1 MAETNKVQLKREEV
15 VGNET
20 VLSDIYPMTDTVSV
34 EDSSRGITLNQ
45 TLDRIFNDI
54 NDKIS
59 RQVNSVNGRTGVVV
73 INAEDVGLGNVTN
86 VSFTDIKQW
95 VLDQLKKGF
104 NDHRLRLFENLED
117 ATEFM
122 NNHGEEHDGTPFY
135 CDHGF
140 MNDELSY
147 KEYKATIGVFI
158 YDHNL
163 NRLAMVNKEINTIGK
178 TDNSIIYD
186 EQTSTKDYRGGQ
198 LGVNI
203 WKYEDA
209 LKIMNGINKD
219 ESGLYID
226 KSKIVANV
234 YYYDGMYGNGQPDD
248 ADAFLYYDL
257 TGVDPSTL
265 HPVEIR
271 INGKSSSQ
279 KSSRH
284 GPGILPLY
292 LKQSI
297 SLNDIIITNFSDE
310 RYYDP
315 NTFPSSEAGKICK
328 GLYEGMVDDLTMN
341 QFSIGKVTQAP
352 DEQHPNRS
360 YIIDFYTMKP
370 NVGHGLK
377 LFTTND
383 QSKISVNSNMIGIDL
398 IESKMSREK
407 DSSHTFQDIK
417 LNMSGINAFTY
428 QDIPTRTQTYES
440 STGVERRYNVIL
452 PSGMTENVFDNDT
465 AKGTESNGLHIS
477 TNYSLCLIPRN
488 AFDPINDHDQY
499 NKANYIANWPIMAP
513 PIPYDREN
521 PLSDETLIGI
531 NLEKY
536 INNDTPIKAVKNLS
550 GLRINTESGG
560 LTEKWLGYSDD
571 DTTTVYPEGDHSGG
585 LSVNVGDFLGIGMD
599 SNTSTKYG
607 DDYYKDGKVN
617 VRIKEDGGL
626 RDGGE
631 NDLEVALYK
640 SRVTPDR
647 IDNGI
652 AHGGL
657 KFSYPGTGQLDDTK
671 GISVA
676 RGLGLR
682 MSKYRSN
689 GNTDTYYEN
698 IGISLFDPG
707 YADDDIDPSVLHNQ
721 KRRMYGG
728 LRYLRG
734 DASEGVM
741 SSIAIR
747 VNNTNASVD
756 DTGGTLIKKGTKGL
770 CIDNDNV
777 LGVQLKDG
785 GGLTIDE
792 DGCLIVNG
800 GGGGG
805 GTPDIELGPGLIWG

>member
-104 NDHRLRLFENLED
+104 DDHRLRIFANLED
-117 ATEFM
+117 AIEFM
-122 NNHGEEHDGTPFY
+122 NNHGEEHNGTPFY
-135 CDHGF
+135 CEHGAIHTGSF
-140 MNDELSY
+140 PEFRSV
-147 KEYKATIGVFI
+147 IGVFI
-158 YDHNL
+158 YDNST
-163 NRLAMVNKEINTIGK
+163 NKLTMESRTINTIGK
-178 TDNSIIYD
+178 TDNSIIYNQQLG
-186 EQTSTKDYRGGQ
+186 EKDYRGGI

-209 LKIMNGINKD
+209 LKIMNGISKE

-257 TGVDPSTL
+257 TGVDVSTL
-265 HPVEIR
+265 HSVEIR
-271 INGKSSSQ
+271 INGQWSSQ
-279 KSSRH
+279 QSSRH
-284 GPGILPLY
+284 GPGVLPLY

-310 RYYDP
+310 KYYDP
-315 NTFPSSEAGKICK
+315 NTFQSSESGKICK
-328 GLYEGMVDDLTMN
+328 GLYEGMIDDLTLN

-352 DEQHPNRS
+352 DEQHPSRS
-360 YIIDFYTMKP
+360 YIIEFYTMKP

-383 QSKISVNSNMIGIDL
+383 QSKINANSNMIGVDL

-428 QDIPTRTQTYES
+428 QDIPTRTQTYKS
-440 STGVERRYNVIL
+440 SPGVERRYNVIL
-452 PSGMTENVFDNDT
+452 PSGMTENVFDNDD
-465 AKGTESNGLHIS
+465 ANGTESNGLHIS

-488 AFDPINDHDQY
+488 AFDPTDDEHPD
-499 NKANYIANWPIMAP
+499 NKAGYLTNWPISAP
-513 PIPYDREN
+513 PAPYDRDN
-521 PLSDETLIGI
+521 PLSDETLLGI
-531 NLEKY
+531 NLEKV
-536 INNDTPIKAVKNLS
+536 IDTSSTGSPVKNLS
-550 GLRINTESGG
+550 GLKINTESGG
-560 LTEKWLGYSDD
+560 LTEKDLGYSDD
-571 DTTTVYPEGDHSGG
+571 DTTIVYPDGNHSGG
-585 LSVNVGDFLGIGMD
+585 LSVNVGSFLGIGMD
-599 SNTSTKYG
+599 SDTSTKYG
-607 DDYYKDGKVN
+607 DDYYNDGKVN

-626 RDGGE
+626 RDAGE
-631 NDLEVALYK
+631 NDLEVALYV
-640 SRVTPDR
+640 SHASPGT
-647 IDNGI
+647 NEGNCQ
-652 AHGGL
+652 GGL
-657 KFSYPGTGQLDDTK
+657 TFGYPGGLNPDDLK
-671 GISVA
+671 GITIN

-682 MSKYRSN
+682 MSKYKTI
-689 GNTDTYYEN
+689 GDTSQYVDT
-698 IGISLFDPG
+698 IGVSIFDPG
-707 YADDDIDPSVLHNQ
+707 FADDDIDDLMVSGQKKVL
-721 KRRMYGG
+721 YGG
-728 LRYLRG
+728 LRYLSG
-734 DASEGVM
+734 DAQHGYM
-741 SSIAIR
+741 SAIGIR
-747 VNNTNASVD
+747 VNNTE
-756 DTGGTLIKKGTKGL
+756 DTIDNTAGTRIKKGTKGL
-770 CIDNDNV
+770 CIDDHNV

-800 GGGGG
+800 GGGGS
-805 GTPDIELGPGLIWG
+805 TPDIELGPGLIWG

>member
-73 INAEDVGLGNVTN
+73 IDAEDVGLGNVTN

-265 HPVEIR
+265 KDVDIR
-271 INGKSSSQ
+271 INGKSSTRI
-279 KSSRH
+279 SSRTDTRQ
-284 GPGILPLY
+284 PLY

-310 RYYDP
+310 WCYDP
-315 NTFPSSEAGKICK
+315 NTFPSSEPGKICK

-383 QSKISVNSNMIGIDL
+383 QSKIFANSNMIGVDL

-428 QDIPTRTQTYES
+428 QDIPTRTQTYKPS
-440 STGVERRYNVIL
+440 GVERRYNVIL
-452 PSGMTENVFDNDT
+452 PSGMTENVFYDDT

-488 AFDPINDHDQY
+488 AFDVGDNYPD
-499 NKANYIANWPIMAP
+499 NKVNYISNWPISAP
-513 PIPYDREN
+513 PAPYDRDN
-521 PLSDETLIGI
+521 PLSDETLLGI
-531 NLEKY
+531 NLEKV
-536 INNDTPIKAVKNLS
+536 IDNSSTGTPVKNLS
-550 GLRINTESGG
+550 GLKINTESGG
-560 LTEKWLGYSDD
+560 LTDKDLGWGD
-571 DTTTVYPEGDHSGG
+571 DTVVVYPEGDHTGG

-599 SNTSTKYG
+599 PDTSTKYG
-607 DDYYKDGKVN
+607 DDYYNDGKVN

-631 NDLEVALYK
+631 NDLEVALYV
-640 SRVTPDR
+640 SRATPTYSD
-647 IDNGI
+647 
-652 AHGGL
+652 ALCEGGL
-657 KFSYPGTGQLDDTK
+657 KFINPNPTHGEDTK
-671 GISVA
+671 GIAIA

-682 MSKYRSN
+682 MSKYN
-689 GNTDTYYEN
+689 GKDSSQVSQYTDNLAVSIVDY
-698 IGISLFDPG
+698 GFAS
-707 YADDDIDPSVLHNQ
+707 DDIGTFSQDRL
-721 KRRMYGG
+721 RRYYGG
-728 LRYLRG
+728 LRYICDEAGG
-734 DASEGVM
+734 DNGALSAL
-741 SSIAIR
+741 AIR
-747 VNNTNASVD
+747 VNDTEDTID
-756 DTGGTLIKKGTKGL
+756 DGAGNKIKKGTKGL
-770 CIDNDNV
+770 CIDNHNI

-805 GTPDIELGPGLIWG
+805 TPDIELGPGLIWG